1 MATIYS
7 LIKEDQDRAAQEFGR
22 MLKRWRAAN
31 GWTQYTAKRWATE
44 AGLEDV
50 IRHSG
55 LSELERGLIKSP
67 RNVVF
72 LSLANMNKLI
82 HLQQFKGVHSRD
94 LIDQLKGSQAICD
107 KDGRPWGAETF
118 WACHAGLE
126 AGALPSWLAAP
137 PTSPAPVLSANQAA
151 ELCANWSDQAKEA
164 TRAAGAGPAQLMAAG
179 GFASPRL
186 RQRWQGVIVGLDSF
200 TAEELAGLW
209 DPEASE
215 WKPAQWLTTWRES
228 LAQSA
233 SGGGVN
239 SEPWGDEGLRIA
251 LGIG

>member
-31 GWTQYTAKRWATE
+31 AWTQYTAKRWAAE
-44 AGLEDV
+44 AGLEEV

-55 LSELERGLIKSP
+55 LSELERGLTKSP

-72 LSLANMNKLI
+72 LSLANMNKLV

-94 LIDQLKGSQAICD
+94 LIDQLKGSRAICD
-107 KDGRPWGAETF
+107 EAGEPWGAETF

-126 AGALPSWLAAP
+126 AGAPPAWLAAP
-137 PTSPAPVLSANQAA
+137 PRSPVPVLSADQAA
-151 ELCANWSDQAKEA
+151 ELCAGWADQAREA
-164 TRAAGAGPAQLMAAG
+164 ARAAGAGPAQLMAAG
-179 GFASPRL
+179 GFALPRM
-186 RQRWQGVIVGLDSF
+186 RQRWQGVVVGLDSF
-200 TAEELAGLW
+200 TAEDLAGLW

-215 WKPAQWLTTWRES
+215 WKPAQWLAAWRES
-228 LAQSA
+228 LTQSA
-233 SGGGVN
+233 SGGG
-239 SEPWGDEGLRIA
+239 G
-251 LGIG
+251 